1 MRELEKQIASLQI
14 CCIILAIII
23 AITVV
28 FVLTFAA
35 KVNHNDPDIDADTV
49 DAKIG
54 TFEYGV
60 TTDELCTAHIML
72 DGALSV
78 GDEDALENEFGK
90 WKWTDFVAKAWV
102 DDSGLHLLTAGN
114 KEILFSNK
122 E

>member
-1 MRELEKQIASLQI
+1 MRELERQIASLQI
-14 CCIILAIII
+14 CCIVLAIVV

-35 KVNHNDPDIDADTV
+35 KVNQDDPDIDADTV

-78 GDEDALENEFGK
+78 GDEDTLENEFGK
-90 WKWTDFVAKAWV
+90 WKWTDFIAKAWV

>member
-1 MRELEKQIASLQI
+1 MFKNTDVFRTTVVVILTATLLIVTFMAARELFIYKE
-14 CCIILAIII
+14 
-23 AITVV
+23 
-28 FVLTFAA
+28 
-35 KVNHNDPDIDADTV
+35 HDPDIDADTV

-78 GDEDALENEFGK
+78 GDEDTLENEFGK
-90 WKWTDFVAKAWV
+90 WKWTDFIAKAWV
-102 DDSGLHLLTAGN
+102 DDSGLHLLTSGN